1 MNLIRLFFLLFFL
14 FQPLKTFAVEAKE
27 GVQCAETVEK
37 KSLLNGWYLWE
48 PYQYNTISAGGHS
61 LTGMDIQLVKKLSEK
76 VGVTTEYEKVDWGQH
91 QQDLRDG
98 KRDIAAGATYTKS
111 RANYVY
117 FSEPYR
123 YEENSLFVMR
133 DSIKEI
139 DFESVSEFLVQV
151 RLQNFN

>member
-1 MNLIRLFFLLFFL
+1 MKILRVTDMNLIRLFLLLFFVC
-14 FQPLKTFAVEAKE
+14 QPLNTLAIEVKE

-48 PYQYNTISAGGHS
+48 PYQFNKISAGGYS

-76 VGVTTEYEKVDWGQH
+76 VGITTEYEQVAWGQH

-117 FSEPYR
+117 FSEHHFMH
-123 YEENSLFVMR
+123 EG
-133 DSIKEI
+133 
-139 DFESVSEFLVQV
+139 
-151 RLQNFN
+151 